1 MKDCVQKV
9 NYENKS
15 TQSKKSPKV
24 IKKTVQSFLSEDV
37 GGAQRYLK
45 GAMRIKLNKKNQ
57 KYLERIMLLQLLG
70 ELYGLHT
77 LHGIIDVLGIKS
89 SKIHQLWR
97 KYESITILNK
107 AFSVFDNLLSE
118 RLIALGK
125 CGESTWSRA
134 NVCIVE
140 DGSIFKQWLTQEEF
154 GKCYARYF
162 SGQTHKTEYGFHV
175 VLIGVCIGEEF
186 YPYRFKLIDYSQ
198 KGHLKKVSCD
208 LLNKCA
214 SFMEGIRKKH
224 DLVFGKIYVSVD
236 SGFRDERFLRQCEV
250 HGFESIVSCVKSHT
264 FEIGQY
270 KGNLSTYIEQVYKTK
285 EQAYIAECERL
296 GEDAAAFTLR
306 VKAYYKAM
314 KREVLLVFFRVN
326 ESKKIS
332 VVMTTDQAAK
342 RKTIRRR
349 FFQRVKIEQ
358 FFRFVKHVLCIQ
370 QSTSK
375 NTLGMMRKI
384 AVFFVKA
391 VLLQRLT
398 RKIRRTHEFFKK
410 MGFERIRR
418 QFCLSC
424 STDELDEL
432 FNKATFC
439 RT

>member
-1 MKDCVQKV
+1 MRAKSQ
-9 NYENKS
+9 NESKS

-24 IKKTVQSFLSEDV
+24 IKKTVLSFLSEDEA
-37 GGAQRYLK
+37 GAQRYLEC
-45 GAMRIKLNKKNQ
+45 AMSIRLNKKSQ
-57 KYLERIMLLQLLG
+57 KYLDRIMLLLLLG

-77 LHGIIDVLGIKS
+77 LHGIIDDMGIKS
-89 SKIHQLWR
+89 RNIHQLWQ
-97 KYESITILNK
+97 KHESRTILNM
-107 AFSVFDNLLSE
+107 AGSVFDELLIE
-118 RLIALGK
+118 RLIELGK

-162 SGQTHKTEYGFHV
+162 SGQTHKAEYGFHV
-175 VLIGVCIGEEF
+175 ALSGVCIGEEF
-186 YPYRFKLIDYSQ
+186 YPYRFKLVNHSQ
-198 KGHLKKVSCD
+198 KGHLTKVSCD

-214 SFMEGIRKKH
+214 SFMEQVRRQH

-236 SGFRDERFLRQCEV
+236 RGFRPERFLRQCEV
-250 HGFESIVSCVKSHT
+250 HGFEPIVSCVKSHT

-270 KGNLSTYIEQVYKTK
+270 IGNLTTYIEQVYKAK
-285 EQAYIAECERL
+285 EQAHLAECERL
-296 GEDAAAFTLR
+296 GKDATAFTLR
-306 VKAYYKAM
+306 IKAYYKAM
-314 KREVLLVFFRVN
+314 KTEVLLVFFRVN
-326 ESKKIS
+326 HSKKVS
-332 VVMTTDQAAK
+332 VVMTTDKVAK

-384 AVFFVKA
+384 AVFFIKA

-398 RKIRRTHEFFKK
+398 RKIRNTHAFFEK

-418 QFCLSC
+418 HFSLSC
-424 STDELDEL
+424 SIDALDEL
-432 FNKATFC
+432 FDKVTFC
-439 RT
+439 RS